1 MVLNFVILCLDEVL
15 KIRTHNKLIRNLIPA
30 IIASTGKS
38 STTRILDEAEYVT
51 ELRAKLREEATEY
64 FAASSDA
71 DALEELADMLEVI
84 RALAATHGAGPEQ
97 LEQIRANKAAQRG
110 GFDQR
115 IYLIDVHES

>member
-1 MVLNFVILCLDEVL
+1 MT
-15 KIRTHNKLIRNLIPA
+15 THNKLIRDLIPA

-38 STTRILDEAEYVT
+38 SSTRILDEAEYES
-51 ELRAKLREEATEY
+51 ELRTKLHEEAEEY

-84 RALAATHGAGPEQ
+84 RALGITHGADPET
-97 LEQIRANKAAQRG
+97 LEQIRADKAAKRG

>member
-1 MVLNFVILCLDEVL
+1 M
-15 KIRTHNKLIRNLIPA
+15 KTYNKLIRNNIPA
-30 IIASTGKS
+30 IIESTGKS

-51 ELRAKLREEATEY
+51 ELRTKLNEESEEY

-84 RALAATHGAGPEQ
+84 RALAATHGADPEQ
-97 LEQIRANKAAQRG
+97 LEQIRADKAAKRG